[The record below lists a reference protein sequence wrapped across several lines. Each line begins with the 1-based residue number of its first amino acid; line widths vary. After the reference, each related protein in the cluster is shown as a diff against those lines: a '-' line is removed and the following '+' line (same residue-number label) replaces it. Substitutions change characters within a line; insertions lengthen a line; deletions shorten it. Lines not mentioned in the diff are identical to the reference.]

1 VQAVGAVRRRDQ
13 SGRHDKVRPV
23 LARIPSRPFRW
34 RVMTL
39 FAGAWLVAG
48 CGAERPLSLAPLR
61 GGQAGGQPVRI
72 EGEGFLGRGP
82 LSIYFGVRSAK
93 AVVIESPWLVTVLAP
108 QTEEPGTV
116 DVTLRFGDGT
126 QQVLPQAYT
135 YDEQPGVVLQPRIG
149 G

>member
-1 VQAVGAVRRRDQ
+1 MALV
-13 SGRHDKVRPV
+13 
-23 LARIPSRPFRW
+23 
-34 RVMTL
+34 
-39 FAGAWLVAG
+39 AGAALVAG
-48 CGAERPLSLAPLR
+48 CSAERPLSLAPVR

-82 LSIYFGVRSAK
+82 LSVYFGVRAAK
-93 AVVIESPWLVTVLAP
+93 AVVIESPSLVTVLTP
-108 QTEEPGTV
+108 QTEEPGIV

-126 QQVLPQAYT
+126 EAVLPQAYT